1 MTDAEHSAQLAAV
14 PEGARD
20 AFIDLL
26 LEHWPRIAS
35 VAWDGWLA
43 HGRGTVTI
51 EDGIVPLVLA
61 YRRGAP
67 CPCCAGVVEAYD
79 PETQAGVAGGRNAGG
94 DCSAGTPRP
103 GAAPPS
109 PGAPA
114 PGPGPGQCTAVC
126 ASMSPPSDR
135 PRAAWS
141 HPFAPDP
148 RRT

>member
-35 VAWDGWLA
+35 LAWDGWLV

-61 YRRGAP
+61 YRPGVP
-67 CPCCAGVVEAYD
+67 CPCCARAVETYD
-79 PETQAGVAGGRNAGG
+79 PETQAVVAVLRDGGRIGWLQTLGGEPTPAASEAFPPAAG
-94 DCSAGTPRP
+94 DVT
-103 GAAPPS
+103 
-109 PGAPA
+109 
-114 PGPGPGQCTAVC
+114 V
-126 ASMSPPSDR
+126 
-135 PRAAWS
+135 
-141 HPFAPDP
+141 H
-148 RRT
+148 